1 MGKTIWKYVLPRD
14 GQTIEIH
21 EYIIEVL
28 HIAIQDGV
36 PTLWAI
42 VDPDRSRDGY
52 TEVVAWGTGWPLPDD
67 VYHECD
73 YWGTCEDGYG
83 YIWHYF
89 AAARFSDRWTEDATL
104 KYVNAADKIAAL
116 ETTAQPYS
124 PYTISISCDGN
135 TAIDNFVSDKLAYD
149 PTISTACTGTIS
161 TNAYSNDVK
170 VDFDKLIGMVEKYVG
185 SSNTATNASVR

>member
-1 MGKTIWKYVLPRD
+1 MRTIYKYRLPRD
-14 GQTIEIH
+14 GQTITIA

-28 HIAIQDGV
+28 HIGTQDGW
-36 PTLWAI
+36 PMLWAV
-42 VDPDRSRDGY
+42 VDTDKVQE

-67 VYHECD
+67 VYFETD
-73 YWGTCEDGYG
+73 YWGTAADGAG
-83 YIWHYF
+83 YVWHYF
-89 AAARFSDRWTEDATL
+89 AATRSSDRWTEDATF
-104 KYVNAADKIAAL
+104 KYVNPADKVAAL

-135 TAIDNFVSDKLAYD
+135 TAIDNLMCSDKAAYD

-161 TNAYSNDVK
+161 TNVYSNDVK
-170 VDFDKLIGMVEKYVG
+170 IDFDKLIGMVEKYVG